1 MVERIPLRRSGKV
14 FVGPC
19 PWHKSRSGRSFV
31 VYPERQSWRCWG
43 CAVGGD
49 VFSFFERFVGISF
62 PAAVKLMAN
71 LAGIELDGNLYEDV
85 SEQFSARTELAQIE
99 ARIAE
104 ILDAE
109 FMRVA
114 RELDRANRMQIR
126 AGFRLA
132 KLSTGAV
139 SRFPDEVQFCWS
151 ALECAAAALPRLDA
165 EYTLL
170 AFGKVGDRE
179 RFVAGDA
186 KERTTIIDE
195 LLDEGYVR
203 GDRDY
208 WWEVPLQ

>member
-1 MVERIPLRRSGKV
+1 
-14 FVGPC
+14 
-19 PWHKSRSGRSFV
+19 
-31 VYPERQSWRCWG
+31 
-43 CAVGGD
+43 

-62 PAAVKLMAN
+62 PAGVKLVAK
-71 LAGIELDGNLYEDV
+71 LAGLELDDNLSEDV
-85 SEQFSARTELAQIE
+85 SEQFSARTELAQVE
-99 ARIAE
+99 AQIAE

-114 RELDRANRMQIR
+114 RELDRANRMQVR
-126 AGFRLA
+126 AGFRLG

-139 SRFPDEVQFCWS
+139 TCFANEVQFCWS

-186 KERTTIIDE
+186 NERRTIIDE
-195 LLDEGYVR
+195 LLEKGYVG
-203 GDRDY
+203 GDRGY
-208 WWEVPLQ
+208 RWEVPLQ